1 MGGSACR
8 SGVGDETETSLGGEG
23 RVWLHQADKLG
34 PPEEGTTRK
43 RRERRSPLAAG
54 QIGPW
59 APWLLRNAP
68 GGASQAQFQLH
79 IKIPWE
85 LFKGT

>member
-8 SGVGDETETSLGGEG
+8 SGVGDEAETSLGGEG

-43 RRERRSPLAAG
+43 LRERRSPLVWPDRTLGTLAAQKRSRG
-54 QIGPW
+54 CFPSS
-59 APWLLRNAP
+59 APA
-68 GGASQAQFQLH
+68 AH
-79 IKIPWE
+79 
-85 LFKGT
+85 